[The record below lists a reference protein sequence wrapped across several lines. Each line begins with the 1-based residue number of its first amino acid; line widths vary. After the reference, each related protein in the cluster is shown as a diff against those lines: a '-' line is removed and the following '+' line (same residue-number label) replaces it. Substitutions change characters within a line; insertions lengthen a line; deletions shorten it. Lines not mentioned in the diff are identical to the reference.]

1 MRACF
6 NSICHGIHLDLYVL
20 FGVFFYSTCS
30 YTNAHIIAIT
40 VNALSLSKLSENMF
54 CLRHRAPLIAMKQI
68 TYLITFVCASHC
80 SNLIY
85 VFPFLLL
92 FFSISIVYSTHSFN
106 VISGPVNYIELLF
119 CDGMF
124 GFASIQM
131 ISFWKLK
138 FTLRWI
144 SLSDLI

>member
-92 FFSISIVYSTHSFN
+92 FFLFPSFIQHIHLMLLADQWIISNCYSVMVCLGLPQSKWFHFES
-106 VISGPVNYIELLF
+106 
-119 CDGMF
+119 
-124 GFASIQM
+124 
-131 ISFWKLK
+131 
-138 FTLRWI
+138 
-144 SLSDLI
+144 